1 MKKIL
6 LSALLLS
13 SLAIDAN
20 AVTYAYDVASNYTG
34 TYALSSPAN
43 YKTGN
48 TSVSSNYNKS
58 GKWYVNAGHGGFD
71 SDDRPTP
78 MPLLGG
84 EYYYESEGN
93 LDRAFHME
101 QFLIQN
107 GGTVKMSRRANNS
120 SDDLNLS
127 SIASYSSSYG
137 GYFISMHS
145 NGANASANYHVALY
159 KGSNSTNSI
168 GGSERMAYWNSYN
181 NYNNGCLTEYTY
193 GTPRSMAD
201 YDLMGWHYG
210 VLNTNTQPGYLV
222 ETWFHDYRPESLR
235 FKSSLY
241 NKFLAWQ
248 IAVGNLTAP
257 GGSGSLPACI
267 VGDVRDTSKGCGY
280 SDYTTRGRDSYL
292 ALNDVTVTLSGNNIN
307 QTVNTGQKGN
317 GVYAFFVPAG
327 TYTLTFKKNG
337 YKTVTKTVTA
347 TNSKATQNDIDMSE
361 GVDTGISLNPTSTG
375 FGETPVGNTS
385 SKTIT
390 VTGTSLSANITIS
403 NSDNTNFSI
412 STTSLGATGG
422 QFNVVYKP
430 QTAGSHST
438 TISFVSG
445 SHKASMVVTGTAKNP
460 PLNFTEG
467 WNYSETS
474 NKKAAWMANWTNY
487 RNMAFGDGKLY
498 VVDAA
503 NGIVKV
509 IKAQTCEHI
518 KDLNMTGVSGG
529 ALKLVDVAYV
539 DGKIIGTNIA
549 STTNDTMKTLKVYIW
564 DNDDAAPR
572 VLLETTNLGGMN
584 RIGDA
589 IEVQGNLTSG
599 KLCYLGQQ
607 TRDYTDADGNT
618 KSGNCNSIVTY
629 AVTNGVA
636 STTPVV
642 ANIDAFIIG
651 MSPRAIPD
659 GNNFWVCGQ
668 SYLPTQVTA
677 NGQLNA
683 SIPLTAFNIEAAF
696 HGCGNDFVPFT
707 FKGNKYAFA
716 TDYQA
721 VTKAGTSAT
730 ADEIKTT
737 TLLGGRAVLIDGS
750 AGWAVEGL
758 KNQGSYPSAGMSSKT
773 RNATL
778 SSSVCVNVNGDSG
791 VEMWV
796 LVHNQGIAYYKH
808 GTAPTYTYENIP
820 SISVSSAALDM
831 TANVGTQAT
840 ADVTVTGAYLEGDIT
855 AALSGTNAD
864 LFSISTT
871 KVAQS
876 GGNASGKIT
885 VTYAP
890 VEKGDHTATLTL
902 TSANASTVKIT
913 LKGTAKPNYTFDD
926 QNIVLTEGWN
936 FSTNGTQPSYI
947 DLTSNVV
954 RAAAYQNGKLYI
966 LQNKAWATP
975 VVTIV
980 DAYTGAQEGTL
991 DMTGVGSATIQ
1002 LSDILAVDG
1011 KIIGCACVTAAQ
1023 TLRIYQ
1029 WDSDTSAPKVL
1040 LEQVTGKVMGGSM
1053 SISGNLT
1060 NGRLWFTNDGT
1071 SEAYYYT
1078 VSNGAVNSTLNTIS
1092 LKKADGTTDW
1102 NAGDGRGSAEVV
1114 YNADGTLWID
1124 AKDEYPALFTVSG
1137 TTATISKTMNATAF
1151 GSNKYGAALKFFTF
1165 GDRKLAASVTY
1176 KSSNTNGQLVL
1187 LDVAA
1192 GVGSETAI
1200 DTRPT
1205 AGLGATAN
1213 AQRVSTVCVA
1223 TDRNDGMSL
1232 DLWVAVNG
1240 QGVAYY
1246 YYDGKKESSGAEEVL
1261 ANPEEVKASIYTVGN
1276 TLFVDGVEAKAV
1288 GIYSMSGAMVRM
1300 VNNANEVAVDGLNGI
1315 YVVVAVDAN
1324 GVTHTKKLV
1333 IR

>member
-48 TSVSSNYNKS
+48 TSMSSNYNKS

-84 EYYYESEGN
+84 EYFYESEGN
-93 LDRAFHME
+93 LDRALHMD
-101 QFLIQN
+101 QFLIKN
-107 GGTVKMSRRANNS
+107 GGTVKMSRRENTSAW
-120 SDDLNLS
+120 DLNLT

-159 KGSNSTNSI
+159 KGTNATNSVA
-168 GGSERMAYWNSYN
+168 GSERMAYYNSYN
-181 NYNNGCLTEYTY
+181 NYKNGCLTEYTY

-210 VLNTNTQPGYLV
+210 VLRTNTQPGYLV

-248 IAVGNLTAP
+248 IAVGSLTAP

-280 SDYTTRGRDSYL
+280 SNYTTRGRDSYL
-292 ALNDVTVTLSGNNIN
+292 ALNDVTVTLSGSGIN
-307 QTVNTGQKGN
+307 QTVNTGKKGN

-327 TYTLTFKKNG
+327 TYTLTFKKSG

-347 TNSKATQNDIDMSE
+347 TNSKATQNDINMSE

-430 QTAGSHST
+430 QSAGSHST

-445 SHKASMVVTGTAKNP
+445 TQKASMVVTGTAKNP
-460 PLNFTEG
+460 PLKFTEG
-467 WNYSETS
+467 WNYSEK
-474 NKKAAWMANWTNY
+474 NGKKAAWMANYSNY
-487 RNMAFGDGKLY
+487 RNMAFGAGKLY
-498 VVDAA
+498 VVDAS
-503 NGIVKV
+503 NGVIKV
-509 IKAQTCEHI
+509 IKAQTAEHLY
-518 KDLNMTGVSGG
+518 DLNMTGVSGG

-539 DGKIIGTNIA
+539 DGKIVATNIA
-549 STTNDTMKTLKVYIW
+549 LSSNDTMKTLKVYVW
-564 DNDDAAPR
+564 DNDEAAPR

-607 TRDYTDADGNT
+607 TRDYTKADGT
-618 KSGNCNSIVTY
+618 TASGNCNSIVTY
-629 AVTNGVA
+629 ALTNGVA

-642 ANIDAFIIG
+642 ADIDAFIIG
-651 MSPRAIPD
+651 LSPRAIPD

-721 VTKAGTSAT
+721 VTKAGSAAT

-750 AGWAVEGL
+750 EGWAVEGL
-758 KNQGSYPSAGMSSKT
+758 TNDGNYPSAGLGSTT
-773 RNATL
+773 RNTTY
-778 SSSVCVNVNGDSG
+778 SSSICVNVNGESG

-796 LVHNQGIAYYKH
+796 LVHNQGIAYYKN

-890 VEKGDHTATLTL
+890 VEKGNHTATLTL

-926 QNIVLTEGWN
+926 QNIVLTEIWKKTTADGW
-936 FSTNGTQPSYI
+936 FSLSSPVTRSIAYNGG
-947 DLTSNVV
+947 N
-954 RAAAYQNGKLYI
+954 LYV
-966 LQNKAWATP
+966 LNARSSATP
-975 VVTIV
+975 VINIV
-980 DAYTGAQEGTL
+980 DAYTGTAKGTL
-991 DMTGVGSATIQ
+991 SVDGVAGGAVI
-1002 LSDILAVDG
+1002 LSNIVAFDG
-1011 KIIGCACVTAAQ
+1011 KIYASNRATAPSSAASG
-1023 TLRIYQ
+1023 TLKIYR
-1029 WDSDTSAPKVL
+1029 WDSDTSAPTVIKEDATHGSLALGGKMVL
-1040 LEQVTGKVMGGSM
+1040 
-1053 SISGNLT
+1053 SGNSSNGRIWFCQGSTVVYYDIT
-1060 NGRLWFTNDGT
+1060 NGTVGDAKTIALTKDG
-1071 SEAYYYT
+1071 SAY
-1078 VSNGAVNSTLNTIS
+1078 NLGANAGETDFVINSDGS
-1092 LKKADGTTDW
+1092 FWADG
-1102 NAGDGRGSAEVV
+1102 
-1114 YNADGTLWID
+1114 
-1124 AKDEYPALFTVSG
+1124 KDKVPALFNASG
-1137 TTATISKTMNATAF
+1137 VWQKDCASIVNGNANSFKLVDF
-1151 GSNKYGAALKFFTF
+1151 GT
-1165 GDRKLAASVTY
+1165 RKLAAIATY
-1176 KSSNTNGQLVL
+1176 LNKSAATLADGAFVL
-1187 LDVAA
+1187 ADVANGVDAATAMATYPEA
-1192 GVGSETAI
+1192 GF
-1200 DTRPT
+1200 
-1205 AGLGATAN
+1205 GATRN
-1213 AQRVSTVCVA
+1213 TQFMTTLCVA
-1223 TDRNDGMSL
+1223 TDRNDGMTL
-1232 DLWVAVNG
+1232 DVWCCVDG
-1240 QGVAYY
+1240 QGIGFYSY
-1246 YYDGKKESSGAEEVL
+1246 NGKKESTVGAEEVL